1 MLFGATGVIRSG
13 KTTLLD
19 TLAQITAE
27 DDTQEVHCNFHCNNK
42 KIKFMTVD
50 DFMNLEMD
58 EMNGL
63 AVIQEFQVWAESR
76 LSGSNE
82 TNRFISKT
90 VLQSGKLGFDIL
102 WDAQLASSVDK
113 RPRFMTLNWFLTRRK
128 ILSPHLILRYV
139 YVNEVN
145 RTIKFKFDNELML
158 KKYIFSDF
166 NTRELT
172 ELKKNWLKAKIENKG
187 KNPNDNQT
195 ESITPP
201 MPPTDGDTLSKI
213 LTNTPES
220 TINIEE
226 ELHKMKDKGITE
238 IVS

>member
-19 TLAQITAE
+19 TLAQVVAE
-27 DDTQEVHCNFHCNNK
+27 DDTQEVHCNFRTKHP
-42 KIKFMTVD
+42 KIKYMPTVD

-82 TNRFISKT
+82 VNKFISKT

-128 ILSPHLILRYV
+128 LMNPLVLRYV
-139 YVNEVN
+139 YVNELN
-145 RTIKFKFDNELML
+145 KTFKFKFDNEQIL

-166 NTRELT
+166 DTRELA
-172 ELKKNWLKAKIENKG
+172 ELRRQWLQAKAENKG
-187 KNPNDNQT
+187 KNPNGTD
-195 ESITPP
+195 ITPP
-201 MPPTDGDTLSKI
+201 MPPTDGDTLAQVI
-213 LTNTPES
+213 QTPELS
-220 TINIEE
+220 VNIEE
-226 ELHKMKDKGITE
+226 ALTSLKQQGVEQLVT
-238 IVS
+238 